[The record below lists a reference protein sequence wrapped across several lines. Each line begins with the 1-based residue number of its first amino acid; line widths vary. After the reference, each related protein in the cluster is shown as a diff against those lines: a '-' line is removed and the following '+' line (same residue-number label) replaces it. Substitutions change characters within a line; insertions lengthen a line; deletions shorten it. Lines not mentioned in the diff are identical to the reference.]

1 MRDLELVIRNTNSII
16 NCIQKNDRIVVASRL
31 IRSSNIMWSLVLV
44 SSRCPLPSP
53 TLSQLK
59 VAAFAPAE
67 KFLVNKEIHIQDA
80 LGVSLD
86 YFLFYIL

>member
-53 TLSQLK
+53 YTLSIK
-59 VAAFAPAE
+59 SRSFRT
-67 KFLVNKEIHIQDA
+67 
-80 LGVSLD
+80 SR
-86 YFLFYIL
+86 